1 MAVFRQANLR
11 RRIPQQ
17 LFMDN
22 GSAFRSRHL
31 SLVFARLG
39 LTLIHARAYHSAA
52 KGKIERWFRII
63 RLQFLPMLTK
73 KNMESLES
81 LNRSLWLY
89 IEIEYHRTRRRM
101 LKKIPLDCWAQVG
114 QRVSYP
120 EPGADLT
127 DLFLFESKRKVQ
139 KNRTVS
145 LNGMVYEIDAS
156 LVGQQ

>member
-1 MAVFRQANLR
+1 
-11 RRIPQQ
+11 
-17 LFMDN
+17 
-22 GSAFRSRHL
+22 
-31 SLVFARLG
+31 
-39 LTLIHARAYHSAA
+39 
-52 KGKIERWFRII
+52 
-63 RLQFLPMLTK
+63 
-73 KNMESLES
+73 MESLES

-89 IEIEYHRTRRRM
+89 IKIEYHRTRHRM
-101 LKKIPLDCWAQVG
+101 LKETPLDCWAQVG

-156 LVGQQ
+156 LVGATVILRYNPVAQRKTIEVCRNNV